1 MMLRGAPRLALMANL
16 LAALGVVTF
25 TLGLCLRE
33 GRSMAVLLVF
43 PVSLA
48 LSAPVAPD
56 GVMLTAAAFGAGI
69 LSRAMQREMGLS
81 WLDRRAFGGP
91 AHARADLTA

>member
-1 MMLRGAPRLALMANL
+1 MTLRGAPRLARMANF
-16 LAALGVVTF
+16 LATLGVATF
-25 TLGLCLRE
+25 ALGLCLRE

-43 PVSLA
+43 PMSLA
-48 LSAPVAPD
+48 LSAPVAPG

-81 WLDRRAFGGP
+81 WLDRGACGGP
-91 AHARADLTA
+91 VHARADLNA